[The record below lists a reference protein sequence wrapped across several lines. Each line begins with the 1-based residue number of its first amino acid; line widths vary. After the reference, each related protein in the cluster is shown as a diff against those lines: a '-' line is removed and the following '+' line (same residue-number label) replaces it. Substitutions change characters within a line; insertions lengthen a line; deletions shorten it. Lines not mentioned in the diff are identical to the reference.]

1 MNSKQENTHGK
12 SSSTASKLVFLGIGL
27 ILGLIATVIIYKF
40 ILEGAGSS
48 SPGMQSTEAEPLYW
62 VAPMDPNFKRDK
74 PGLSP
79 MGMDLVPVYA
89 NGDSGAGKD
98 SPGTIKIDPNV
109 VNNLGV
115 KTAKVQR
122 KALDVTIKTVG
133 YVQYNEDTLVHVH
146 PRVEGWIE
154 VLNVK
159 AAGEYVKKGE
169 PLFALYSPELVNAQ
183 EEFLLAVK
191 RANKNLMTAAKSR
204 LQALQMPKIAIDK
217 LVESEKVQQTVV
229 FTAPQTGFVDNLNI
243 REGFYVK
250 PGMTLM
256 SIAALDEVWVDAEI
270 FERQSNLVKLGLPVV
285 MTMEYLPGKT
295 WEGQVDYIY
304 PTMDASTRTLRAR
317 LRFSNEDYFLKPN
330 MFAQVSIFTGK
341 SAMHNDSHE
350 DMHETQADEL
360 NIIVPSEAVIR
371 TGSQNRVVLALGGGK
386 FKSVEVQIG
395 NVVEIVTDPDVPQSA
410 HAAMEGALKSG
421 NYTEILSGLMDG
433 DTVVT
438 SAQFLLDSESSI
450 SSDFTR
456 IGGQID
462 RSDAALEQ
470 DDVGQMRDMS
480 SMGGMS
486 NMDDMGAMNAPV
498 WVEATV
504 DDVMPDE
511 RMVRLSHGDID
522 DWGMPGMTMNFVV
535 ADDVDFT
542 KLVVG
547 QTLQVSLQKP
557 ESGMFEVVGV
567 KP

>member
-1 MNSKQENTHGK
+1 MHSKQENTQGK
-12 SSSTASKLVFLGIGL
+12 TSSSGFKIVLLGIGL
-27 ILGLIATVIIYKF
+27 VLGVVVTVIVYKF
-40 ILEGAGSS
+40 VLVGLGTSS
-48 SPGMQSTEAEPLYW
+48 LRMQSTEAQPLYW

-89 NGDSGAGKD
+89 DGENSGGKD
-98 SPGTIKIDPNV
+98 SPGTIRIDPNV

-115 KTAKVQR
+115 RTAKVQR
-122 KALDVTIKTVG
+122 KALDITIKTVG

-159 AAGEYVKKGE
+159 AAGEYVEKGE

-191 RANKNLMTAAKSR
+191 RANRNLMAAAKSR
-204 LQALQMPKIAIDK
+204 LQALQMPQIAIDK

-229 FTAPQTGFVDNLNI
+229 FNAPQTGFVDNLNI

-256 SIAALDEVWVDAEI
+256 SIAALNEVWVDAEI

-304 PTMDASTRTLRAR
+304 PTMDTRTRTLRAR

-330 MFAQVSIFTGK
+330 MFAQVSIFTGRT
-341 SAMHNDSHE
+341 AMHANSHE
-350 DMHETQADEL
+350 DMHAAQADKL
-360 NIIVPSEAVIR
+360 NIVVPSEAVIR
-371 TGSQNRVVLALGGGK
+371 TGLQNRVVLALGDGK

-395 NVVEIVTDPDVPQSA
+395 NVVEIVIDSNSLQ
-410 HAAMEGALKSG
+410 SG

-456 IGGQID
+456 IGGELD
-462 RSDAALEQ
+462 RSDAALDQ
-470 DDVGQMRDMS
+470 GDSGQMHTMS
-480 SMGGMS
+480 SMS
-486 NMDDMGAMNAPV
+486 NMDDMGGMHDNSMGAMNSPA

-504 DDVMPDE
+504 DDVMPEE
-511 RMVRLSHGDID
+511 RMVRLTHEDID
-522 DWGMPGMTMNFVV
+522 AWGMPGMTMNFVV
-535 ADDVDFT
+535 TEDVDFT
-542 KLVVG
+542 QLVVG
-547 QTLQVSLQKP
+547 KTLQVSLQKP
-557 ESGMFEVVGV
+557 ASGMFEVVGV

>member
-1 MNSKQENTHGK
+1 MHSKQENTQGK
-12 SSSTASKLVFLGIGL
+12 TSSSGFKIVLLGIGL
-27 ILGLIATVIIYKF
+27 VLGVVVTVIVYKF
-40 ILEGAGSS
+40 VLVGLGTSS
-48 SPGMQSTEAEPLYW
+48 LRMQSTEAQPLYW

-89 NGDSGAGKD
+89 DGENSGGKD
-98 SPGTIKIDPNV
+98 SPGTIRIDPNV

-115 KTAKVQR
+115 RTAKVQR
-122 KALDVTIKTVG
+122 KALDITIKTVG

-159 AAGEYVKKGE
+159 AAGEYVEKGE

-191 RANKNLMTAAKSR
+191 RANRNLMAAAKSR
-204 LQALQMPKIAIDK
+204 LQALQMPQIAIDK

-229 FTAPQTGFVDNLNI
+229 FNAPQTGFVDNLNI

-256 SIAALDEVWVDAEI
+256 SIAALNEVWVDAEI

-304 PTMDASTRTLRAR
+304 PTMDTRTRTLRAR

-330 MFAQVSIFTGK
+330 MFAQVSIFTGRT
-341 SAMHNDSHE
+341 AMHANSHE
-350 DMHETQADEL
+350 DMHAAQADKL
-360 NIIVPSEAVIR
+360 NIVVPSEAVIR
-371 TGSQNRVVLALGGGK
+371 TGLQNRVVLALGDGK

-395 NVVEIVTDPDVPQSA
+395 NVVEIVIDSNSLQ
-410 HAAMEGALKSG
+410 SG

-456 IGGQID
+456 IGGELD
-462 RSDAALEQ
+462 RSDAALDQ
-470 DDVGQMRDMS
+470 GDSGQMHTMS
-480 SMGGMS
+480 SMS
-486 NMDDMGAMNAPV
+486 NMDDMGGMHDNSMGAMNSPV

-504 DDVMPDE
+504 DDVMPEE
-511 RMVRLSHGDID
+511 RMVRLTHEDID
-522 DWGMPGMTMNFVV
+522 AWGMPGMTMNFVV
-535 ADDVDFT
+535 TEDVDFT
-542 KLVVG
+542 QLVVG
-547 QTLQVSLQKP
+547 KTLQVSLQKP
-557 ESGMFEVVGV
+557 ASGMFEVVGV

>member
-1 MNSKQENTHGK
+1 MHSKQENTQGK
-12 SSSTASKLVFLGIGL
+12 TSSSGFKIVLLGIGL
-27 ILGLIATVIIYKF
+27 VLGVVVTVIVYKF
-40 ILEGAGSS
+40 VLVGLGSS
-48 SPGMQSTEAEPLYW
+48 SLRMQSTEAQPLYW

-89 NGDSGAGKD
+89 DGENSGGKD
-98 SPGTIKIDPNV
+98 SPGTIRINPNV

-122 KALDVTIKTVG
+122 KALDITIKTVG

-159 AAGEYVKKGE
+159 AAGEYVEKGE

-191 RANKNLMTAAKSR
+191 RANRNLMAAAKSR

-229 FTAPQTGFVDNLNI
+229 FNAPQTGFVDNLNI

-256 SIAALDEVWVDAEI
+256 SIAALNEVWVDAEI

-295 WEGQVDYIY
+295 WEGHVDYIY
-304 PTMDASTRTLRAR
+304 PTMDTRTRTLRAR

-330 MFAQVSIFTGK
+330 MFAQVSIFTGRT
-341 SAMHNDSHE
+341 AMHANSHE
-350 DMHETQADEL
+350 DMHAAQADKL
-360 NIIVPSEAVIR
+360 NIVVPSEAVIR
-371 TGSQNRVVLALGGGK
+371 TGLQNRVVLALGDGK

-395 NVVEIVTDPDVPQSA
+395 NVVEIVIDSN
-410 HAAMEGALKSG
+410 ALQSG
-421 NYTEILSGLMDG
+421 NYTQILSGLMDG

-456 IGGQID
+456 IGGELD
-462 RSDAALEQ
+462 RSDAALDQ
-470 DDVGQMRDMS
+470 GDAGQMHTMS
-480 SMGGMS
+480 SMS
-486 NMDDMGAMNAPV
+486 NMDDMGGMHDNSMGAMNSPV

-504 DDVMPDE
+504 DDVMPEE
-511 RMVRLSHGDID
+511 RMVRLTHGDID
-522 DWGMPGMTMNFVV
+522 AWGMPGMTMNFVV
-535 ADDVDFT
+535 TEDVDFT
-542 KLVVG
+542 QLVVG
-547 QTLQVSLQKP
+547 KTLQASLQKP
-557 ESGMFEVVGV
+557 ASGMFEVVGV